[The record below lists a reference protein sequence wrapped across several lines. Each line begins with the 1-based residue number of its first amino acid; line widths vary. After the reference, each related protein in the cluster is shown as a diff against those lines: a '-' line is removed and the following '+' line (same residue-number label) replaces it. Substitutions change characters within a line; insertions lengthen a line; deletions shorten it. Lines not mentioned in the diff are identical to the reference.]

1 MSTHAVVL
9 EDESAGRPGL
19 QKDSAVDALEE
30 RIART
35 ERRRVDVTELDV
47 ASLETFVEEN
57 VGTHLVS
64 LEHRGGRTYLV
75 LE

>member
-1 MSTHAVVL
+1 MSTNAVL
-9 EDESAGRPGL
+9 IDEESAGHPAP
-19 QKDSAVDALEE
+19 QHDPTVDALEE

-47 ASLETFVEEN
+47 TSLETFVEEN

>member
-1 MSTHAVVL
+1 MSTHAIVL

-19 QKDSAVDALEE
+19 QTDSAVDALEE
-30 RIART
+30 QLART
-35 ERRRVDVTELDV
+35 ERRRIDVTELDV
-47 ASLETFVEEN
+47 SSLETFVEEN
-57 VGTHLVS
+57 IGTHLVS